1 MVPRA
6 LSQRRQYLLFFGL
19 VVAVIGAAFALG
31 RSRTPPSILDSV
43 PRDAWLVATIDI
55 AALRASPLAKPL
67 LGAREK
73 TPIPGL
79 GSLVARCGFDPVARL
94 REAVVTAPENG
105 ERGDFGL
112 AFTGDF
118 TKDELSKCAEN
129 VIRARGGSPSAST
142 RGSFTLVEDTGDP
155 AHARLAFREG
165 GPFLVG
171 SGRWLDAMI
180 DATDH
185 KGERVRVEHTQ
196 LRAALAG
203 KGGGTPAI
211 VVTALLPATVRDK
224 LKAELGP
231 ELGGAGDKAYA
242 GVLAVNAAGVAIRLT
257 GGAGGPA
264 DSGASTTEVAAELRC
279 ETDSACDEVK
289 KLVERKRLSFQ
300 RDLTVRIIGL
310 GPLLDSLSVDGK
322 GTSLTASA
330 HASTDELARG
340 IQRVID
346 FKSRPSPAPTPTPP
360 QPVPAPGT
368 AAPGP

>member
-19 VVAVIGAAFALG
+19 VLAVIAIAFAVG
-31 RSRTPPSILDSV
+31 RSRTPASLLDSV

-55 AALRASPLAKPL
+55 AALRASPLARPI
-67 LGAREK
+67 LGAGEK

-94 REAVVTAPENG
+94 REAVVTSPENG

-118 TKDELSKCAEN
+118 TKDELSRCAEN

-142 RGSFTLVEDTGDP
+142 RGSFTLVEDTGD
-155 AHARLAFREG
+155 AGHTRLAYREG

-171 SGRWLDAMI
+171 SGGWLDAMI

-185 KGERVRVEHTQ
+185 KGDRVRVEHTE

-211 VVTALLPATVRDK
+211 VVTALLPAAVRDK
-224 LKAELGP
+224 LKADLGP

-242 GVLAVNAAGVAIRLT
+242 GVLAVNAAGLAIRL
-257 GGAGGPA
+257 GGGPA
-264 DSGASTTEVAAELRC
+264 DSGASTTDIAAELRC
-279 ETDSACDEVK
+279 ETDAACDEVK
-289 KLVERKRLSFQ
+289 KLIERKRLAFQ
-300 RDLTVRIIGL
+300 RDLTVRLIGL
-310 GPLLDSLSVDGK
+310 GPLLDSLGVDGK
-322 GTSLTASA
+322 GTSLTATA

-340 IQRVID
+340 LQRVID
-346 FKSRPSPAPTPTPP
+346 FKSRPSPAPALAPA
-360 QPVPAPGT
+360 QPAPPPAGST
-368 AAPGP
+368 PGH